1 MCNDQRLQYIDE
13 SAQREKLL
21 LDSNIDV
28 WVKNNKDLYDVKHLS
43 LHWKYT

>member
-1 MCNDQRLQYIDE
+1 VCNDQRLQYIDE

-28 WVKNNKDLYDVKHLS
+28 GKE
-43 LHWKYT
+43 

>member
-1 MCNDQRLQYIDE
+1 VGNDQRLQYIDE

-21 LDSNIDV
+21 LDSNTDV
-28 WVKNNKDLYDVKHLS
+28 VKEYKDLYSVKHLS

>member
-13 SAQREKLL
+13 SAKREKLL
-21 LDSNIDV
+21 LDSNTDV
-28 WVKNNKDLYDVKHLS
+28 VKEYKDLYGVKHLS